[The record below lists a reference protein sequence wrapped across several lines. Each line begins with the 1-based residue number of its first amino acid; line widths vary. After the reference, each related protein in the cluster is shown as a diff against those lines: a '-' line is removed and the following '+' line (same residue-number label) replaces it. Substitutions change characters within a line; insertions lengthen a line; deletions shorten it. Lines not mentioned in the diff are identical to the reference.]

1 MSELSVIQK
10 TYDLIRWYTPILA
23 RLPKSYKFSLG
34 DRLSSGLQ
42 DVLEEL
48 IRARFAKDKTM
59 HLQSVNVRLEILRY
73 QTRLLHDLNQID
85 NKRYEYVSNL
95 FNGVGKEVGGWL
107 KQQRQ

>member
-10 TYDLIRWYTPILA
+10 TYDLIKWYAPILS

-34 DRLSSGLQ
+34 DRVFSGLQ

-48 IRARFAKDKTM
+48 IRARFAKDKIT
-59 HLQSVNVRLEILRY
+59 HLNAVNTKLEVLRY
-73 QTRLLHDLNQID
+73 QTRLLHDLSLID
-85 NKRYEYVSNL
+85 NRRYEYVSNL